1 MATRSP
7 IAPPEATREKT
18 AARAPESA
26 YAPEAPSNNLPP
38 LEYRDI
44 PEPLPLRKVIGPSVV
59 LVGVGIS
66 SGEYIIW
73 PYITS
78 QVGLIFLWAAAF
90 GIFMQLILNME
101 IERYTLA
108 TGETAVAG
116 FARFWK
122 PWGLLFIAFAV
133 IPNIWPGWAAS
144 SATILTFLLG
154 GGNATTIAIAM
165 LVFMG
170 VALTASPVVYKT
182 LERIQFVKV
191 GAVLVFLVVTL
202 VAAISSDAY
211 GDLPRVAT
219 DAGWATGIEVS
230 VVLGALAFAG
240 VGGANNLCQSNWIR
254 DKGFGMGAHI
264 PRVVSPITG
273 EDQAKPS
280 TGYMV
285 RQDEENL
292 RRFWGWWH
300 VAKKEQFYFFFVTG
314 LVTIF
319 VFSLLAYSTVYGDD
333 IGEELDFIEG
343 QGEALKAIVGPWFGT
358 LFWVIGAVS
367 LFAGMLGVIDYVSR
381 VSGDAIKTVYARES
395 RRLTE
400 SKLYFGFVWM
410 LVACGCA
417 VLLSG
422 FDQPLALLIVASS
435 LNGVVMAIY
444 SLLLIQLNRRALPA
458 TMRVSGVRLGLLWLI
473 AGVFGV
479 LSVALLLSQV

>member
-1 MATRSP
+1 MATRSQ
-7 IAPPEATREKT
+7 IAPPVAVPEK
-18 AARAPESA
+18 RPEPA
-26 YAPEAPSNNLPP
+26 YAPEAPSQNLPP
-38 LEYRDI
+38 LEYRDM

-122 PWGLLFIAFAV
+122 PWGLVFIACAV

-144 SATILTFLLG
+144 SATILTFLFG
-154 GGNATTIAIAM
+154 GGNPTTIAICM

-170 VALTASPVVYKT
+170 AALTLSPVVYKT
-182 LERIQFVKV
+182 LERIEFVKV

-202 VAAISSDAY
+202 VAAISGDAY

-219 DAGWATGIEVS
+219 DASWATGIEVS

-254 DKGFGMGAHI
+254 DKGYGMGAHI

-273 EDQAKPS
+273 EDQARPS

-285 RQDEENL
+285 RQDEQNL

-300 VAKKEQFYFFFVTG
+300 VAKKEQFYFFFLTG
-314 LVTIF
+314 LITIF
-319 VFSLLAYSTVYGDD
+319 VFSLLAYSTVHGSDM
-333 IGEELDFIEG
+333 GEDLDFIQGE
-343 QGEALKAIVGPWFGT
+343 GEALKSLVGPWFGT
-358 LFWVIGAVS
+358 LFWTIGAVA

-381 VSGDAIKTVYARES
+381 VCGDAIKTVYARES
-395 RRLTE
+395 ERLTE
-400 SKLYFGFVWM
+400 SKLYFAFVWA
-410 LVACGCA
+410 LVTCGCA

-444 SLLLIQLNRRALPA
+444 SLLLIQLNRRALPEA
-458 TMRVSGVRLGLLWLI
+458 IRVSGARLALLWLI
-473 AGVFGV
+473 AAVFGV